1 MDQKEVFLFDR
12 LFQDDWNIQ
21 CPSCGD
27 DRAHFSSVA
36 VQKGYA
42 EIVIDGTD
50 SAEMRM
56 LD

>member
-1 MDQKEVFLFDR
+1 MDQKELLVFDR
-12 LFQDDWNIQ
+12 LFQDDGHIQ

-27 DRAHFSSVA
+27 DHAHFSSVA
-36 VQKGYA
+36 VQKGHA

-50 SAEMRM
+50 SAEMSM